1 MKKHIYRIL
10 LASILFS
17 VAPMHASETV
27 YLLHGFMRSASSMKK
42 ASKALNKVGFE
53 TILWDYPSR
62 KKKIEEHAQ
71 DLVKELRKTAK
82 KNPGEPIHFFTHSM
96 GGIVV
101 RSAINHPKCPH
112 EARIGKAV
120 LLAPPNKGSRYA
132 HFLNYIRPVKK
143 LVGKKSGK
151 ELFRTSDFDH
161 LGNFPSTMQVMVI
174 SGTFGWNPVLKG
186 KNDGKVTYK
195 ESQLDTPYKHKKVF
209 AGHSWIMKSK
219 KAIEK
224 GVDFMLQD

>member
-1 MKKHIYRIL
+1 MKKSIYIAL
-10 LASILFS
+10 LFATIFSFASIN
-17 VAPMHASETV
+17 ASETV
-27 YLLHGFMRSASSMKK
+27 YLLHGFMRSASSMNK
-42 ASKALNKVGFE
+42 ASKALNKVGFK

-62 KKKIEEHAQ
+62 KKNIEEHAQ
-71 DLVKELRKTAK
+71 DLVKELRKTARTQ
-82 KNPGEPIHFFTHSM
+82 PGQPIHFFTHSM
-96 GGIVV
+96 GGLVV
-101 RSAINHPKCPH
+101 RSAINHPKCPQ

-132 HFLNYIRPVKK
+132 HFLNYIKPVKK

-151 ELFRTSDFDH
+151 ELFKTSDFDH
-161 LGNFPSTMQVMVI
+161 LGNFPSTMQIMVI

-195 ESQLDTPYKHKKVF
+195 ESQLDTPYEHKKVF

-224 GVDFMLQD
+224 GVDFIIYD